1 MRRSGRPAACVA
13 GLRRW
18 GPFLSGV
25 GIGVVFSL
33 MVGYALGS
41 VLL

>member
-1 MRRSGRPAACVA
+1 MRRSRRPEICVA

-25 GIGVVFSL
+25 GIGLVFSL
-33 MVGYALGS
+33 MVGYALGN